1 VNMFAVEGTA
11 GSGKTVRL
19 MEALGE
25 TLATLPLREGQ
36 RVLAL
41 TFMHGARRRLHEKLR
56 GMDGLRGRV
65 ECVTV
70 DSFAQ
75 RILRRWRGLTTAL
88 GMPMLQPD
96 QYDAQCDGAGALLER
111 QDVMKWVVA
120 SFPVVI
126 VDEAQD
132 LKPERLRIVRALAES
147 TALLVAADEFQC
159 LDSSLRPNPFVG
171 WLHDTCVPVVLTKS
185 HRTEVPALLEAAGS
199 VRAGRPPQSAKGF
212 QILAAKGV
220 PMAAAYLA
228 NALAWRRSGNVAVIT
243 PSLSGSFARDVVAR
257 VTHQACGKH
266 GNGPY
271 SIRWDRS
278 EDDEVG
284 TLLQNFQ
291 LGDAATFSETIVALS
306 QLEAS
311 GAVRETISW
320 VRLQARAAG
329 TKCFTRA
336 QISAVVARHVATR
349 RQRFGI
355 ETVNFAAMTVQQA
368 KNREFQGVVVL
379 WPFKVGG
386 DAEHRRR
393 LLYNGITRARSWC
406 TVILQGE
413 ALLTAPPFVQSGG
426 GAEVGE

>member
-1 VNMFAVEGTA
+1 MSMFAVEGTA
-11 GSGKTVRL
+11 GSGKTVCL
-19 MEALGE
+19 METLGA
-25 TLATLPLREGQ
+25 TLATVPLREGQ

-56 GMDGLRGRV
+56 GIDGLRGRV

-75 RILRRWRGLTTAL
+75 RLLRRWRGLTKAL
-88 GMPMLQPD
+88 GMPVLLPE

-111 QDVMKWVVA
+111 HDVRKWVAA
-120 SFPVVI
+120 SFPVVL

-132 LKPERLRIVRALAES
+132 LKPERLRIVRSLAES

-159 LDSSLRPNPFVG
+159 LDSHLRPNPFVA
-171 WLHDTCVPVVLTKS
+171 WVHDACVPVLLTKI
-185 HRTEVPALLEAAGS
+185 HRTDVPALLAAAVS
-199 VRAGRPPQSAKGF
+199 VRSGSAPQSAKGF

-228 NALAWRRSGNVAVIT
+228 NAIAWGRSGNVAIIT

-257 VTHQACGKH
+257 VTHQACGKR

-284 TLLQNFQ
+284 ALLQNFQ
-291 LGDAATFSETIVALS
+291 LGDAATLAETIAALS
-306 QLEAS
+306 TLKAS

-320 VRLQARAAG
+320 VRLQARAGGA
-329 TKCFTRA
+329 KCFARA
-336 QISAVVARHVATR
+336 QISAVVARHVAMR

-355 ETVNFAAMTVQQA
+355 DNVNFAAMTVQQA

-413 ALLTAPPFVQSGG
+413 ALLTTSPFVQCDS
-426 GAEVGE
+426 GAEVSE